1 MARPCS
7 SLLLGAVAVALVLA
21 AAPSALAGDPDYL
34 QDLCVTDL
42 NSDAKLNAGFA
53 QLAGHCRIEH

>member
-42 NSDAKLNAGFA
+42 NSGKL
-53 QLAGHCRIEH
+53 LT